1 MKAAE
6 KAKTGGI
13 FQNVGIFVGIEFI
26 VMNISLYFSLIYN
39 LGLVD
44 SSDQIRR
51 PLQWAAFFMLKRC

>member
-26 VMNISLYFSLIYN
+26 VMNISLYFSYIYN

-44 SSDQIRR
+44 SS
-51 PLQWAAFFMLKRC
+51 PTKY